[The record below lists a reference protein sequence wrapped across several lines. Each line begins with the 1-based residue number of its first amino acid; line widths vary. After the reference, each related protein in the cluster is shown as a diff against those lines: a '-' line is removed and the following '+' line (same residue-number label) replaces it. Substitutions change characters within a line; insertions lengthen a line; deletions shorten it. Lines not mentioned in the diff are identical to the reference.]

1 MAVAPLPVA
10 SLPLRQRAEQL
21 AATLPPL
28 LVAADRVAST
38 VAQGV
43 HGRRRVGQGE
53 TFWQFREYHFG
64 DQPQSIDWRQS
75 AKSDRVYVR
84 QMEWEAAQSV
94 WIWRDTSASMG
105 WRSSDRYQDKRGRAD
120 LLVLALAALLLRGG
134 EHVTLLGSGLRPLH
148 GRAAL
153 GRLAT
158 QIEGEQR
165 GIEGEQR
172 GIEGEQRGVGAS
184 ADLPPFEPL
193 PRDAQTVFIG
203 DFLAPLDQIDAAVRR
218 YAEIGVKGY
227 LLQVLDRAEES
238 LPYDGRVRF
247 EGLEGE
253 EPWLLSRVEAVRGDY
268 LARLEAQRAGLRAIA
283 RAAGWTYA
291 THRTDQPPQS
301 ALLALYA
308 ALTRPPRR

>member
-1 MAVAPLPVA
+1 
-10 SLPLRQRAEQL
+10 
-21 AATLPPL
+21 
-28 LVAADRVAST
+28 
-38 VAQGV
+38 V

-84 QMEWEAAQSV
+84 QLEWEAAQSV

-105 WRSSDRYQDKRGRAD
+105 WRSSERYQDKRGRAD
-120 LLVLALAALLLRGG
+120 LLALALAALLLRGG

-153 GRLAT
+153 GRLASL
-158 QIEGEQR
+158 IEDD
-165 GIEGEQR
+165 
-172 GIEGEQRGVGAS
+172 QRGVMAGAG
-184 ADLPPFEPL
+184 LPPFEPL

-203 DFLAPLDQIDAAVRR
+203 DFLAPLDHIDEGVRR
-218 YAEIGVKGY
+218 YAETGVKGY

-268 LARLEAQRAGLRAIA
+268 LARLDAQRAGLRAIA
-283 RAAGWTYA
+283 RAAGWIFA
-291 THRTDQPPQS
+291 THRSDQPPQS

-308 ALTRPPRR
+308 ALTRPARR

>member
-1 MAVAPLPVA
+1 MAIAPLA
-10 SLPLRQRAEQL
+10 ASSLPLRQRAEQL

-28 LVAADRVAST
+28 LVAAERVAST

-105 WRSSDRYQDKRGRAD
+105 WRSSDQYQDKRGRAD
-120 LLVLALAALLLRGG
+120 LLALALAALLLRGG

-158 QIEGEQR
+158 LM
-165 GIEGEQR
+165 
-172 GIEGEQRGVGAS
+172 EGEQRGVGAS

-218 YAEIGVKGY
+218 YADIGVKGY
-227 LLQVLDRAEES
+227 LQQVLDMAEES

-253 EPWLLSRVEAVRGDY
+253 EPWLLSRVEVVRGDY
-268 LARLEAQRAGLRAIA
+268 LARLDAQRAGLRAIA

-308 ALTRPPRR
+308 ALTRPPGR

>member
-1 MAVAPLPVA
+1 MTATP
-10 SLPLRQRAEQL
+10 LPLRQRAEQL

-28 LVAADRVAST
+28 LVAAERIAST

-94 WIWRDTSASMG
+94 WIWRDTSASMD
-105 WRSSDRYQDKRGRAD
+105 WRSSDQMQDKRGRAD
-120 LLVLALAALLLRGG
+120 LLSLAIAALLLRGG

-153 GRLAT
+153 ARLASL
-158 QIEGEQR
+158 IER
-165 GIEGEQR
+165 DREGVEN
-172 GIEGEQRGVGAS
+172 GAG
-184 ADLPPFEPL
+184 LPPFEPL

-203 DFLAPLDQIDAAVRR
+203 DFLAPLEQIDAAVRG
-218 YAEIGVKGY
+218 YAEAGVRGY
-227 LLQVLDRAEES
+227 ILQVLDMAEES
-238 LPYDGRVRF
+238 LPYDGRVHF

-253 EPWLLSRVEAVRGDY
+253 DPWLLSRVEAVRGDY
-268 LARLEAQRAGLRAIA
+268 LARLNSQRAGLRAIA
-283 RAAGWTYA
+283 RSAGWTFA
-291 THRTDQPPQS
+291 SHRTNQPPES

-308 ALTRPPRR
+308 SLTHAPWRR

>member
-1 MAVAPLPVA
+1 MAVA

-105 WRSSDRYQDKRGRAD
+105 WRSSDQYQDKRGRAD
-120 LLVLALAALLLRGG
+120 LLALALAALLLRGG

-158 QIEGEQR
+158 LIEGERR
-165 GIEGEQR
+165 GGR
-172 GIEGEQRGVGAS
+172 AG

-203 DFLAPLDQIDAAVRR
+203 DFLAPLDQIHAAVRR

-268 LARLEAQRAGLRAIA
+268 LSRLDAQRAGLHAIA
-283 RAAGWTYA
+283 RSAGWTFA

-308 ALTRPPRR
+308 ALTRPPGR

>member
-1 MAVAPLPVA
+1 MAVASLPVA

-28 LVAADRVAST
+28 LVAAERVAST

-75 AKSDRVYVR
+75 GKSDRVYVR

-105 WRSSDRYQDKRGRAD
+105 WRSSGQYPDKRGRAD
-120 LLVLALAALLLRGG
+120 LLALALAALLLRGG
-134 EHVTLLGSGLRPLH
+134 EHVALLGSGLRPLH

-158 QIEGEQR
+158 LIEHGQP
-165 GIEGEQR
+165 
-172 GIEGEQRGVGAS
+172 GVPAG

-218 YAEIGVKGY
+218 YSEIGVKGY
-227 LLQVLDRAEES
+227 LLQVLDLAEES

-268 LARLEAQRAGLRAIA
+268 LARLDTQRAGLRAIA
-283 RAAGWTYA
+283 RSAGWIFA
-291 THRTDQPPQS
+291 THRTDQPPQA

-308 ALTRPPRR
+308 ALSRPPGRR